1 VRDKGFGKLFCV
13 ATPIGNLN
21 DLTPRARSVLS
32 EVPVIA
38 AEDTRV
44 LQDFCRDAQITTK
57 AKFISYYDAK
67 EAEKS
72 LEILNLL
79 LQGKSV
85 AIVSDAG
92 TPNIYDPGFRILKLA
107 FENEIDVIPVPGAS
121 SVTAALSICPL
132 PGLNFC
138 FYGFAPPKSSARKKF
153 FESINFDGRVVVFES
168 PHRLQDHLEDAKSV
182 WGEDKNLFLCRELTK
197 KFEEAG
203 LKTIGGWI
211 AHFAAKNPK
220 GEFVLIYEGG
230 SNASEDI
237 DPDQWLRDK
246 MEEGL
251 TGRDLLKEAQTQ
263 FKISR
268 KDLYNKITAL
278 KDKAKK

>member
-1 VRDKGFGKLFCV
+1 MSEKGFGKLFCV

-21 DLTPRARSVLS
+21 DLTPRARSILS

-44 LQDFCRDAQITTK
+44 LQDFCRDAALATK

-107 FENEIDVIPVPGAS
+107 FENEIQVVPVPGAS

-138 FYGFAPPKSSARKKF
+138 FYGFAPPKSVARKRF
-153 FESINFDGRVVVFES
+153 FEKINFDGRVVMFET
-168 PHRLQDHLEDAKSV
+168 PHRIQDHLQDAKTV
-182 WGEDKNLFLCRELTK
+182 WGEEKNLFLCRELTK
-197 KFEEAG
+197 KFEESG
-203 LKTIGGWI
+203 LKTIGDWI
-211 AHFAAKNPK
+211 AHFDKKPPK

-230 SNASEDI
+230 STAEESV
-237 DPDQWLRDK
+237 DPDQWLQEK
-246 MEEGL
+246 MKEGL
-251 TGRDLLKEAQTQ
+251 SHKDLLKEAQTK

-268 KDLYNKITAL
+268 KDLYNKITFL
-278 KDKAKK
+278 KEKAKK